1 MSKQEKS
8 VELKQGGCNCAQA
21 VLLALCDETGIP
33 SALACRTACGFGGGM
48 RCGELCGG
56 FTGAVMAIGLALG
69 NDAPE
74 DTARRDNAY
83 AAVIEFNRRMKER
96 FGTLLC
102 RELLG
107 ADSST
112 PEGKALL
119 EREPERKGICDKA
132 IAAAEQQARD
142 IIAQYRAR

>member
-1 MSKQEKS
+1 MNDKARS
-8 VELKQGGCNCAQA
+8 VGLKKGGCNCAQA
-21 VLLALCDETGIP
+21 VLLALADEAGIS
-33 SALACRTACGFGGGM
+33 SALACRVACGFGGGM
-48 RCGELCGG
+48 RCGGLCGA

-74 DTARRDNAY
+74 DAEKRDECY
-83 AAVIEFNRRMKER
+83 AAVIEFNRRCKER
-96 FGTLLC
+96 FGTLVC

-119 EREPERKGICDKA
+119 EREPERKRICDELVA
-132 IAAAEQQARD
+132 VAEEAARD
-142 IIAQYRAR
+142 IIAGCRAH